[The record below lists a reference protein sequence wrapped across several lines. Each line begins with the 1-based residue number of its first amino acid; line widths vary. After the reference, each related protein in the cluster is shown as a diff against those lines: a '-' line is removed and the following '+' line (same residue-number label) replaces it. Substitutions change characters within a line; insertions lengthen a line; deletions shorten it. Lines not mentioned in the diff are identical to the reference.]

1 MAHKHAQPR
10 PAPLPMSVR
19 HIMRRLG
26 ISESHARSIAPLAYG
41 EAALDG

>member
-1 MAHKHAQPR
+1 MTGKHSQPR
-10 PAPLPMSVR
+10 PAPLPMPVR

-26 ISESHARSIAPLAYG
+26 ISESQARSIAPLAYG